1 LFIMIYQTV
10 VAVAILATA
19 SAKFFNEDHTHQKY
33 MWESF
38 KAEHA
43 KSYST
48 MEEESQRFGFFLE
61 NLKIADIRNDAEM
74 KNKGTAVHG
83 ITRFSDLSQAE
94 FESRFLTSDS
104 SMRSTDRETVTLPA
118 PEAAAGL
125 VDWSGKLTTPVK
137 DQGYCGSCWAFS
149 ATEQIESDSMRTLG
163 TSYILSPEQ
172 ITQCDT
178 TSSGCNGG
186 WTERAYNYVKKAGGI
201 ETDSA
206 YPYTSY
212 QGVTGSCHSSASD
225 FVIKVS
231 GFTSISGSTTSEKES
246 NMANYMLST
255 GPLSVCLDASSWN
268 SYTGGIMSV
277 CGNSVDHCVQ
287 AVGVDNSASSPFWK
301 VRNSWGTSWGESGY
315 IQLAY
320 GQNTCDITNDPTW
333 VTTSKA

>member
-1 LFIMIYQTV
+1 MIYQT
-10 VAVAILATA
+10 AVALALVAGA
-19 SAKFFNEDHTHQKY
+19 SAKLFSEDHTHQKY
-33 MWESF
+33 MWEAF
-38 KAEHA
+38 KSEHS
-43 KSYST
+43 KTYST

-61 NLKIADIRNDAEM
+61 NLKMADQRNDAEL

-83 ITRFSDLSQAE
+83 ITRFSDMSQAE
-94 FESRFLTSDS
+94 FESKLLTADV
-104 SMRSTDRETVTLPA
+104 SMKSTNANVMADLPA
-118 PEAAAGL
+118 PNANAGL

-186 WTERAYNYVKKAGGI
+186 WTEHAYNYVQKAGGI
-201 ETDSA
+201 ETNSD

-212 QGVTGSCHSSASD
+212 QGVTGSCHSSSSLYKIG
-225 FVIKVS
+225 VNS
-231 GFTSISGSTTSEKES
+231 YTTVKGES
-246 NMANYMLST
+246 NMASYVQST

-268 SYTGGIMSV
+268 SYKGGIMTQ
-277 CGNSVDHCVQ
+277 CGNRVDHCVQ
-287 AVGVDNSASSPFWK
+287 AVGVDASAGGYWK

-315 IQLAY
+315 IRLAY
-320 GQNTCDITNDPTW
+320 GQNTCDITNYPSW
-333 VTTSKA
+333 VVVHRT